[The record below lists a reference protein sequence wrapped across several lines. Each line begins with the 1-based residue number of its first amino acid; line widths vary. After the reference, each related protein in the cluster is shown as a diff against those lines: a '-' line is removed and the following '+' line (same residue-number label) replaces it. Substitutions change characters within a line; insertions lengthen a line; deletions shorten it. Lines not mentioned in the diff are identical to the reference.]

1 MSTHN
6 VESCV
11 INAPVEKV
19 WAAVSAQDFKF
30 WSLVKSTEQT
40 SSPSEV
46 GSTRDV
52 TFNDGTVQTYRLL
65 EYSLAKN
72 ALTYEIIDSKPAVT
86 FLSAQHTIKVT
97 RVTADNTSFV
107 QWISD
112 YSADGSETAVVDAKY
127 KKLEA
132 LADLAKYLKN

>member
-6 VESCV
+6 AESCI

-19 WAAVSAQDFKF
+19 WAAVSALDFKF
-30 WSLVKSTEQT
+30 WSLVKSAEQT

-46 GSTRDV
+46 GSTRVV
-52 TFNDGTVQTYRLL
+52 TFNDGTVQTYRLI
-65 EYSLAKN
+65 EYSLVKN
-72 ALTYEIIDSKPAVT
+72 ALTYEIIESKPAVV
-86 FLSAQHTIKVT
+86 FLSAQHTIQVT

-112 YSADGSETAVVDAKY
+112 YSADGSEAAVLDAKY

-132 LADLAKYLKN
+132 LADLAKSLKN